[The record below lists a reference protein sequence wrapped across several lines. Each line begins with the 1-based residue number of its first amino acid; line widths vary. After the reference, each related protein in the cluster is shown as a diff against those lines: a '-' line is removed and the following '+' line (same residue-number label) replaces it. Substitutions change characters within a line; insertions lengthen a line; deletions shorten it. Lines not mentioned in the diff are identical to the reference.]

1 MAENTIKIKV
11 KVDDDG
17 NLVAVGNKAKKAAN
31 SLNGLAEGSQNADR
45 RLKGVAQASSN
56 GTKNFS
62 KMAQGINGGLVPA
75 YATLAAN
82 IFAITAAFQ
91 FLKSIGE
98 LRTLEQSQLS
108 YSQKTGQSLGLLTSR
123 VQDAT
128 EGLLKYRDAAEA
140 VSIGKSAG
148 LSSSQIEGLAGV
160 AKNASIALGRDLTD
174 SFNRLTKGAIKAEP
188 ELLDELGIIVRL
200 ETATEEYAR
209 SIGKTAKE
217 LTTWEKSQ
225 AVVNQV
231 LKQGE
236 EKFADLNVEVN
247 GFVKLGRAFDDL
259 LNKLRK
265 TLAPFAEF
273 LATALVS
280 NVSALAGAFLL
291 LGANITKSLV
301 PAARDL
307 TSFEDASKQLNNQL
321 KMSIDPDTK
330 TKTGKKVLAG
340 DDLTKQDLSRLKAS
354 LAGRNSTI
362 FVANNDVKAQARRT
376 ILSME
381 AQQEAY
387 YASTQVGIKRAYA
400 LWKAELKLLQSQH
413 GVVMGTMVTVATTAG
428 RVMSAALTWLGW
440 IGLAVTL
447 FGIIKTGLD
456 YFKSDAIKDFEERIK
471 NIRSGFEDQVD
482 EIKELMSGLK
492 ETNNLLDN
500 IAQTSNLLS
509 NFSFKNFSTLAEDL
523 KIAEDTGRL
532 RKQPGFGDTRLNVN
546 ALRSNKELLDT
557 VKTGLPLLEQ
567 FQEALSLSN
576 IDNNFAGKFKGL
588 SELLNIKAPTEAD
601 AEGYNAYI
609 NAVRSAI
616 TEVVTEQER
625 LQKILSD
632 SASNFQRLSGAAE
645 NYSKIRANL
654 AKAKTPLAGLSESLV
669 DGEEALNSFKKQLDE
684 GVYKAGDSFT
694 SAFGD
699 NIAKI
704 EEILGKDFADSIENL
719 DAVTALDRAI
729 TAMSDKRK
737 AINAFELKQATA
749 GNKLALDKFNLLKN
763 TTSLQRED
771 INRGIAVL
779 ETERQI
785 EAIHEQ
791 RKFNEANSIILSD
804 VEIANQELVLQ
815 LLTKQNEEYQRQ
827 LSNIERIKDGIR
839 ESLSSSLQS
848 NLSDLIQGTEKNIKE
863 AIANIGTS
871 VLESI
876 AENLSKDMTNFIL
889 GKKDPLEIAREGA
902 LTVAGALQSGAAEVG
917 TAIRTAFQEAGSA
930 IKTGSSKAGS
940 VLFGDTKGSTVTA
953 EDISSG
959 EQGVSTT
966 STIRSGGI
974 FSNFIN
980 GLKGIFDPNSSFIDK
995 FKGIFSGGA
1004 DAFKNIFGGI
1014 GSLLTSIIPGMGG
1027 GFMSLFARNGGV
1039 FSPDRSMPGYAAGGV
1054 AKGPNAGYPVMMHGT
1069 EAVVPLPD
1077 GKSIPVSMQGAGQ
1090 QNNVTVNV
1098 SVDNQ
1103 GNASTNMQQ
1112 DSAQAG
1118 NLGSVIAR
1126 AVQQELQNQK
1136 RSGGI
1141 LNPYGAA

>member
-1 MAENTIKIKV
+1 MAEKTIKIKV
-11 KVDDDG
+11 TVDDNG
-17 NLVAVGNKAKKAAN
+17 NLVAVGKKAKDAAKG
-31 SLNGLAEGSQNADR
+31 LNGVAEGSQNADR

-56 GTKNFS
+56 STKNFS

-174 SFNRLTKGAIKAEP
+174 SFNRLTRGAIKAEP

-231 LKQGE
+231 LKQGQ

-259 LNKLRK
+259 LNTLRK

-321 KMSIDPDTK
+321 KMSVDPDTK
-330 TKTGKKVLAG
+330 TKTGQKIIAG
-340 DDLTKQDLSRLKAS
+340 EDLTKQDMSRLKAS

-362 FVANNDVKAQARRT
+362 FVANDAVKDQARRT

-387 YASTQVGIKRAYA
+387 YASTQVGIKRSYA
-400 LWKAELKLLQSQH
+400 FWKAELKLLQSQH

-428 RVMSAALTWLGW
+428 RAISTALSWLGW

-447 FGIIKTGLD
+447 FGIIKTGLE
-456 YFKSDAIKDFEERIK
+456 YFKSDAIKEFEERIK
-471 NIRSGFEDQVD
+471 NIRRGFENQVD

-492 ETNNLLDN
+492 ETNSLLDS

-523 KIAEDTGRL
+523 KIAEDTG
-532 RKQPGFGDTRLNVN
+532 N
-546 ALRSNKELLDT
+546 AFTYKGVTSSLDRDVLASNREIVATAKE
-557 VKTGLPLLEQ
+557 GIPLLEQ
-567 FQEALSLSN
+567 FQEALNLSN
-576 IDNNFAGKFKGL
+576 IDNSFADKFSRLTSILDTPVK
-588 SELLNIKAPTEAD
+588 NISDNEEAY
-601 AEGYNAYI
+601 AAYI
-609 NAVRSAI
+609 ENLRSAI
-616 TEVVTEQER
+616 TELVTEQER

-645 NYSKIRANL
+645 NYSKI
-654 AKAKTPLAGLSESLV
+654 KADLVKGKTPLAGLSESLV
-669 DGEEALNSFKKQLDE
+669 DAETSLDSFRKQLND
-684 GVYKAGDSFT
+684 GVYKASDTFKD
-694 SAFGD
+694 AFGD

-704 EEILGKDFADSIENL
+704 EDILGKDFADSLEKLGATEAL
-719 DAVTALDRAI
+719 DAAI
-729 TAMSDKRK
+729 TALAEKRE
-737 AINAFELKQATA
+737 AINAFELKQATDA
-749 GNKLALDKFNLLKN
+749 NKLAIEKFDLLKGL
-763 TTSLQRED
+763 TSLQSENVNRE
-771 INRGIAVL
+771 IKVL
-779 ETERQI
+779 ETQRQI
-785 EAIHEQ
+785 QAINEQ
-791 RKFNEANSIILSD
+791 ITFDKEQAIERSA
-804 VEIANQELVLQ
+804 VEIANQQLILE
-815 LLTKQNEEYQRQ
+815 LLTKQNEEYERQ
-827 LSNIERIKDGIR
+827 LSNVERIKDGIR
-839 ESLSSSLQS
+839 DSLSSSFQS
-848 NLSDLIQGTEKNIKE
+848 NLSELIQGTEKNIKE

-876 AENLSKDMTNFIL
+876 ADNLSKDMTDFIL
-889 GKKDPLEIAREGA
+889 GKKDPLQIAREGA
-902 LTVAGALQSGAAEVG
+902 LTVAGALQYGAAAVG
-917 TAIRTAFQEAGSA
+917 IAITQAFETAASLP
-930 IKTGSSKAGS
+930 SKAGE
-940 VLFGDTKGSTVTA
+940 VLLGETKGAPVTSEA
-953 EDISSG
+953 FPSG
-959 EQGVSTT
+959 TEVATT
-966 STIRSGGI
+966 SGTIRSGGI

-980 GLKGIFDPNSSFIDK
+980 GLKGIFDPNSSFLDK
-995 FKGIFSGGA
+995 FKDVFFGGA
-1004 DAFKNIFGGI
+1004 DAFKNIFGGL
-1014 GSLLTSIIPGMGG
+1014 GGLLTSIIPGMGG

-1039 FSPDRSMPGYAAGGV
+1039 FSQGRNMPGYATGGI
-1054 AKGPNAGYPVMMHGT
+1054 ARGANAGYPAMLHGT

-1098 SVDNQ
+1098 SVDSQ

-1118 NLGSVIAR
+1118 NLGQVIAR

>member
-11 KVDDDG
+11 TVDDNG
-17 NLVAVGNKAKKAAN
+17 NLVAVGKKAKDAAK
-31 SLNGLAEGSQNADR
+31 SLNGVAEGSQNADR

-56 GTKNFS
+56 STKNFS

-174 SFNRLTKGAIKAEP
+174 SFNRLTRGAIKAEP

-259 LNKLRK
+259 LNTLRK

-301 PAARDL
+301 PAAKDL

-321 KMSIDPDTK
+321 KMSVDPETK
-330 TKTGKKVLAG
+330 TKTGQKVLAG
-340 DDLTKQDLSRLKAS
+340 EDLTKQDMSRLKAS

-362 FVANNDVKAQARRT
+362 FVANDEVKAQARRT
-376 ILSME
+376 ILAME
-381 AQQEAY
+381 AKQEAY
-387 YASTQVGIKRAYA
+387 YATTQVGIKRAYA
-400 LWKAELKLLQSQH
+400 FWKAELKLLQSQH

-428 RVMSAALTWLGW
+428 RAISTALSWLGW

-456 YFKSDAIKDFEERIK
+456 YFKSDAVKEFEERIK
-471 NIRSGFEDQVD
+471 NIRRGFENQVD
-482 EIKELMSGLK
+482 EIKDLMSGLK
-492 ETNNLLDN
+492 ETNSLLDS

-509 NFSFKNFSTLAEDL
+509 NFSFNNFSTLAKDL
-523 KIAEDTGRL
+523 KIAEDTGR
-532 RKQPGFGDTRLNVN
+532 RRQEPNFGSTSLNRDVLVANREIVN
-546 ALRSNKELLDT
+546 TAKE
-557 VKTGLPLLEQ
+557 GIPLLEQ
-567 FQEALSLSN
+567 FQEALNLSN
-576 IDNNFAGKFKGL
+576 IDNTFADKFSRLTSILDTPVFNVSG
-588 SELLNIKAPTEAD
+588 SEEAY
-601 AEGYNAYI
+601 AAYI
-609 NAVRSAI
+609 ENVRSAI
-616 TEVVTEQER
+616 TELVTEQER

-645 NYSKIRANL
+645 NYSKIKANL
-654 AKAKTPLAGLSESLV
+654 VKGKTPLAGLSESLV
-669 DGEEALNSFKKQLDE
+669 DAEASLDSFRKQLND
-684 GVYKAGDSFT
+684 GVYKASDSFKD
-694 SAFGD
+694 AFGD

-704 EEILGKDFADSIENL
+704 EDILGKDFADSLENL
-719 DAVTALDRAI
+719 GATEALDAAI
-729 TAMSDKRK
+729 TALAEKRE
-737 AINAFELKQATA
+737 AINAFELKQATDA
-749 GNKLALDKFNLLKN
+749 NKLALEKFDLLKGL
-763 TTSLQRED
+763 TSLQSENVNRE
-771 INRGIAVL
+771 IKVL
-779 ETERQI
+779 ETQRQI
-785 EAIHEQ
+785 QAINDQIALDE
-791 RKFNEANSIILSD
+791 RENIERSAVD
-804 VEIANQELVLQ
+804 IANRQLVLE

-839 ESLSSSLQS
+839 ESLSSSFQS
-848 NLSDLIQGTEKNIKE
+848 NLSELIQGTEKNIKE

-876 AENLSKDMTNFIL
+876 ADNLSKDMTNFIL
-889 GKKDPLEIAREGA
+889 GKQDPLQIAREGA
-902 LTVAGALQSGAAEVG
+902 LTVAGALQNGAAAVG
-917 TAIRTAFQEAGSA
+917 AAITQAFQGAASLPA
-930 IKTGSSKAGS
+930 KAGE
-940 VLFGDTKGSTVTA
+940 VLLGETKGSIVTA

-959 EQGVSTT
+959 EQGVTREGS
-966 STIRSGGI
+966 IRSGGI

-980 GLKGIFDPNSSFIDK
+980 GLKGIFDPNSSFLDK
-995 FKGIFSGGA
+995 FKGVFSGGV
-1004 DAFKNIFGGI
+1004 DAFKNIFGGL
-1014 GSLLTSIIPGMGG
+1014 GGLLTSIIPGMGG

-1039 FSPDRSMPGYAAGGV
+1039 FSQGRNMPGYATGGI
-1054 AKGPNAGYPVMMHGT
+1054 ARGANAGYPAMLHGT

-1098 SVDNQ
+1098 SVDSQ

-1118 NLGSVIAR
+1118 NLGQVIAR

-1141 LNPYGAA
+1141 LSPYGAT